1 MSKPGGV
8 SASKNSTTNA
18 PAEPQQINTISL
30 WRIASDTPQ
39 WTADDLSGKGAAL
52 RGARWNHVG
61 ENAAYAATSISLAA
75 WETRAH
81 FGHGGALPWNRFLVR
96 IDVPADVWAA
106 REILPTSMPTPMPVG
121 WDAIPEGLV
130 SRALGSTWLS
140 AARTALLV
148 VPSVIVNEE
157 DNVLINPAHTDARR
171 IKAVKVRRFVYDH
184 RV

>member
-1 MSKPGGV
+1 M
-8 SASKNSTTNA
+8 TTAGSSA
-18 PAEPQQINTISL
+18 PAAELQPTHTTSL

-39 WTADDLSGKGAAL
+39 WTAEDLGGKGAAI
-52 RGARWNHVG
+52 RGARWNHAG
-61 ENAAYAATSISLAA
+61 EHVAYAATSISLAA
-75 WETRAH
+75 WETRAN
-81 FGHGGALPWNRFLVR
+81 FGLGSALPWNRFLVR
-96 IDVPADVWAA
+96 IDVPADVWAS
-106 REILPTSMPTPMPVG
+106 REILPTPLAVG

-130 SRALGSTWLS
+130 SRAIGSKWLS

-157 DNVLINPAHTDARR
+157 NNLLINPAHADAMR

>member
-1 MSKPGGV
+1 M
-8 SASKNSTTNA
+8 TNTGSEN
-18 PAEPQQINTISL
+18 PAADPQQINTISL
-30 WRIASDTPQ
+30 WRIAADTPQ

-61 ENAAYAATSISLAA
+61 ERAAYATTSISLAA

-81 FGHGGALPWNRFLVR
+81 FGHGSTLPWNRFLVR

-106 REILPTSMPTPMPVG
+106 REIIPLPLPIG

-130 SRALGSTWLS
+130 SRAIGSKWLS

-157 DNVLINPAHTDARR
+157 DNVLVNPAHADARR